1 MGRHSSPERTPF
13 VRSLGAWAL
22 PWLLIAAVLVIA
34 LVVVFD
40 MVGNDPIR
48 TAADGEETQAALD
61 NEDGSDQPK
70 VEASEDATDETEA
83 SNETGAEPKEDASD
97 SDKSG
102 SEAKPSKDND
112 EPKLITNGIQVQV
125 LNGTADP
132 EADDLMADRLARLG
146 YEVVAVSPSSKGYP
160 ETVVFWTGDAQNVAL
175 PLAERFE
182 WNSDPAPSNLSSEVQ
197 LHVVVGED
205 AL

>member
-22 PWLLIAAVLVIA
+22 PWLLIVAVLVIA

-48 TAADGEETQAALD
+48 TAADGETQSASTPDPGESDDPEVAAAD
-61 NEDGSDQPK
+61 D
-70 VEASEDATDETEA
+70 SEQ
-83 SNETGAEPKEDASD
+83 
-97 SDKSG
+97 
-102 SEAKPSKDND
+102 EAKPDDQAKEEDKPKKEPAD
-112 EPKLITNGIQVQV
+112 KEAQDAAEPKLITEGIQVQV

-146 YEVVAVSPSSKGYP
+146 YSVVAVSPSSKGYAQ
-160 ETVVFWTGDAQNVAL
+160 TVVFWTGEAENIAE
-175 PLAERFE
+175 PLAERFD
-182 WNSDPAPSNLSSEVQ
+182 WGSDPAPSNLSSEVQ